1 VVVDQRE
8 CFPQGHDETNQT
20 KQGRQKKKNPK
31 EKKTPKNQK
40 EKNKE
45 KKTPKNQKK
54 EEKRC
59 VAAARNDA
67 RKLPHQQQQ
76 PDHKPGMR
84 VEGRGIESV
93 MIYMNCYSY

>member
-1 VVVDQRE
+1 MAVDQRE
-8 CFPQGHDETNQT
+8 CFPQGHDATNQT
-20 KQGRQKKKNPK
+20 KQGRQKKKNP
-31 EKKTPKNQK
+31 
-40 EKNKE
+40 KE

-67 RKLPHQQQQ
+67 RRLPHQQQQ

-93 MIYMNCYSY
+93 MIYMN